1 MWNQVVII
9 LIGLWIMASPDMMGY
24 SGPEQTNHHIVGPLI
39 VSFGLIALSETTRS
53 ARWANVALGLWL
65 IVAPFILG
73 YDPLKSSLLGTAIFG
88 LSLIEGPRQ
97 EQLGGGWSR
106 LWKSPTG
113 STMTDRSTKERS
125 PQSGSRRTE
134 ATRSEID

>member
-39 VSFGLIALSETTRS
+39 VSFGIIALTETTRS
-53 ARWANVALGLWL
+53 ARWANVTLGLWL
-65 IVAPFILG
+65 VVAPLVLN

-88 LSLIEGPRQ
+88 LSLIEGSRR

-106 LWKSPTG
+106 LWKSPTD
-113 STMTDRSTKERS
+113 STITEYSTECRSAKERA
-125 PQSGSRRTE
+125 PQSGSRRTG
-134 ATRSEID
+134 